1 MANRSNALEQEQG
14 NVKLEGMMSTTA
26 FRLGLP
32 TDIPW
37 ERICV
42 SKDMMDRTI
51 CDAVSPPK
59 FHSSI
64 AVFKYT
70 PPDDFQQYPNY
81 QISYL
86 KVAVTVTGFQPRDA
100 EVEGQIDWN
109 GLSTELLDN
118 IEALLNEYHP
128 CTGAIV
134 QVSVAPKD
142 SSITDV
148 EKYPF
153 FIDFE
158 PKKRELFEMA
168 TDTSERLS
176 RSLDTLNVAKSAQT
190 TQSLEVLD
198 IDMGGSFGAQASYL
212 GTGGGFTSSSQGQW
226 GTKQIGSNQ
235 SGVLRTTDNSQEK
248 REGQS
253 FTTQISQLYHQLN
266 SYHVGTNR
274 AMFFVEPR
282 PHVLEVPSGFVR
294 GPRQVEGIQEFF
306 LVVAKPKAQADFC
319 VSVRLDTAH
328 LAEVDIMD
336 YAYRKDSI
344 DLSVSASPPER
355 NDPQAVR
362 DGNAN
367 MTVEAPITGTD
378 IGTRRYACFRKRVE
392 DVNNYVSPWSDYKI
406 DVADGGG
413 YRITA
418 NNASY
423 GAYSVDVTSDGESLS
438 AKVWADSRKCFD
450 DGGTVCFNCPD
461 TRGARSANSSLSL
474 VINLISRE
482 PIRKIGTDQVLLIT
496 TRGLCC
502 CERSL
507 APPIGVVAALP
518 LRPVLDRVGPRF
530 GIDSG
535 ILERLTVRPRPLDIA
550 ETTPA
555 VTALVRPLGGL
566 DVNLDT
572 QLSPL
577 RLAPTATPAPTPEAP
592 RGLTPQQANAF
603 SLLVRDTLTVTVAPS
618 TEVIREP
625 VPFIQHDFFIRR
637 LETRLRSF
645 EKVRQQGSKVVG
657 QFLAVSPDRAKVE
670 AFFGKSLDQ
679 TLSRDVVGI
688 SVPELARVMQVQ
700 PRVAAS
706 TLLQSLGVPL
716 RQPTPEQ
723 PPGPGVPPGGDGGGG
738 SLETAPV
745 FATGSLK
752 LADRVVVLA
761 SSGAAGAIVNSG
773 TGATELGVEAR
784 TGNVWSGGTV
794 TLRNRARVAGF
805 VKTNATVVRQTDAAV
820 TSGIIERAGLT
831 FPAGPGGVTFPTGS
845 FSDVNVEPDKTASIN
860 PGSFKNVS
868 VKSRALLNLVA
879 GTYFFESLAIE
890 PQGELRLDKSGGA
903 VVINVRTRLAIKGAV
918 SVPAAAGC
926 GAFIR
931 YVGAEATVVE
941 APYRGTLLVPNA
953 ALTLATVGSA
963 GFRGVFQAR
972 DVEVRPDVTIRHEP
986 C

>member
-1 MANRSNALEQEQG
+1 
-14 NVKLEGMMSTTA
+14 MSTTA

-42 SKDMMDRTI
+42 TKDMMDQTI
-51 CDAVSPPK
+51 CDGVMPPK

-109 GLSTELLDN
+109 GVSTEVLEN

-134 QVSVAPKD
+134 QVSVAPSD
-142 SSITDV
+142 SSISDV

-153 FIDFE
+153 FMDFE

-168 TDTSERLS
+168 TDTNEKLS

-198 IDMGGSFGAQASYL
+198 IDMGGSFGAEASYA
-212 GTGGGFTSSSQGQW
+212 GTGGGFTSSHQGQW
-226 GTKQIGSNQ
+226 GTKQVGSNQ

-248 REGQS
+248 RESQS

-306 LVVAKPKAQADFC
+306 LVVAKPKEQGDYC

-328 LAEVDIMD
+328 LTEVDIMEH
-336 YAYRKDSI
+336 AFRKDSV
-344 DLSVSASPPER
+344 DLSVSASPPAQ
-355 NDPQAVR
+355 NDPQAVA

-367 MTVEAPITGTD
+367 IAVNDPIFGSR
-378 IGTRRYACFRKRVE
+378 IGTRRYKCFRKRVE
-392 DVNNYVSPWSDYKI
+392 DVNNYIAPWSDYKI
-406 DVADGGG
+406 DVGDNGG
-413 YRITA
+413 YSITS
-418 NNASY
+418 NTASN
-423 GAYSVDVTSDGESLS
+423 GAFSVDVSPDGERLT

-450 DGGTVCFNCPD
+450 DGGAVCFDCPS
-461 TRGARSANSSLSL
+461 TRGERSANSSLSL
-474 VINLISRE
+474 VVNLVSRE
-482 PIRKIGTDQVLLIT
+482 AIRKVGTDQVLIVT

-502 CERSL
+502 CDQR
-507 APPIGVVAALP
+507 ARGPNIGVVAALP
-518 LRPVLDRVGPRF
+518 LGPVLDRIGPRF
-530 GIDSG
+530 GIDSS
-535 ILERLTVRPRPLDIA
+535 IRDRLTRARLP
-550 ETTPA
+550 
-555 VTALVRPLGGL
+555 
-566 DVNLDT
+566 DVA
-572 QLSPL
+572 SS
-577 RLAPTATPAPTPEAP
+577 APTLANAEGEG
-592 RGLTPQQANAF
+592 RGLTVQQANAF
-603 SLLVRDTLTVTVAPS
+603 AALVRDTLTSTLAPS
-618 TEVIREP
+618 AEVIREP
-625 VPFIQHDFFIRR
+625 VPFLQHDFFIRR
-637 LETRLRSF
+637 LESRLRAF
-645 EKVRQQGSKVVG
+645 EKVRQQGNKAVG
-657 QFLAVSPDRAKVE
+657 QYLAITPNREKVE
-670 AFFGKSLDQ
+670 AFFGKSIDQ
-679 TLSRDVVGI
+679 TLSRDVVNI
-688 SVPELARVMQVQ
+688 SVPELARVMQVP
-700 PRVAAS
+700 PRLAAN
-706 TLLQSLGVPL
+706 TLLQSLGIPL

-723 PPGPGVPPGGDGGGG
+723 PPGPGTPPGGGDGN
-738 SLETAPV
+738 SVQTAPL

-761 SSGAAGAIVNSG
+761 RSGGAGAVVNAG
-773 TGATELGVEAR
+773 AGATELGADAR
-784 TGNVWSGGTV
+784 TGNVWSGGVV
-794 TLRNRARVAGF
+794 TLRNRARVSGF
-805 VKTNATVVRQTDAAV
+805 VKTNATLMRQTDAAV
-820 TSGIIERAGLT
+820 TSGIFERAGLT
-831 FPAGPGGVTFPTGS
+831 FPAGPGGVTFPPGT
-845 FSDVNVEPDKTASIN
+845 FNDVTIEPDKSAAIN

-868 VKSRALLNLVA
+868 VKSRAVLSLTA

-903 VVINVRTRLAIKGAV
+903 VVINVRARLAIKGAV
-918 SVPAAAGC
+918 STPAGAGC

-931 YVGAEATVVE
+931 YIGTEATVVE
-941 APYRGTLLVPNA
+941 VSYRGTILAPNA
-953 ALTLATVGSA
+953 GLTLATVGSA
-963 GFRGVFQAR
+963 GFQGVFQAR
-972 DVEVRPDVTIRHEP
+972 DIEVRPDVVIRHEP